1 VEGRPIDHLARF
13 RRIGRKAPMDDPWW
27 GRRGRL
33 GINFGW
39 GRIGAM
45 APERGAHLRVKA
57 AVWQALRNAIK
68 TAGVACQ
75 ALPDGATIETGESDY
90 APDAV
95 MNCRAPTADNA
106 TTAPNPTIII
116 EVLSPRTVASDTGA
130 KLVDY
135 FQVPSV
141 AHYLIVHAT
150 KRVITHH
157 RRTSEGID
165 TRIVVAGKLVMY
177 PPGITITL
185 EEIYDAG

>member
-1 VEGRPIDHLARF
+1 
-13 RRIGRKAPMDDPWW
+13 M
-27 GRRGRL
+27 
-33 GINFGW
+33 
-39 GRIGAM
+39 
-45 APERGAHLRVKA
+45 RVKA
-57 AVWQALRNAIK
+57 AVWLALRNAIK

-90 APDAV
+90 APDVV
-95 MNCRAPTADNA
+95 MNCRAPMADNA

-135 FQVPSV
+135 FQVPSI
-141 AHYLIVHAT
+141 AHYLIVHAIT
-150 KRVITHH
+150 KWVITHH

-165 TRIVVAGKLVMY
+165 TRIVVAGKLVMD